1 MDFKHRQGPA
11 AEATEWLTLTE
22 AAEAL
27 RVHPTTLRRW
37 ADSGQVPV
45 FLTPGGHRRFAA
57 SDVRHIAA
65 RRHSVRKVGPVERI
79 WADQALSM
87 ARKQL
92 AAQEGERWLK
102 QHDGGA
108 RDRNRQMGQQ
118 LMGLILEYLTA
129 EEDDGPQLA
138 QARDIGGHYGR
149 ASREIGLPLT
159 DALRAAMFFR
169 DTLTTSAVQLP
180 ENVRIPT
187 GSQVRLVTR
196 ISRIINEVQLG
207 VAEAYAPS

>member
-1 MDFKHRQGPA
+1 M
-11 AEATEWLTLTE
+11 TLTE
-22 AAEAL
+22 AADAL

-65 RRHSVRKVGPVERI
+65 RRHAVRKVGPVERI
-79 WADQALSM
+79 WADQALAA
-87 ARKQL
+87 ARQQL
-92 AAQEGERWLK
+92 AAQESERWLK

-118 LMGLILEYLTA
+118 LMALILDYLTSDD
-129 EEDDGPQLA
+129 DDGPQLE
-138 QARDIGGHYGR
+138 QARIIGAHYGD
-149 ASREIGLPLT
+149 ASRDLGLPLT

-169 DTLTTSAVQLP
+169 DALTTSAVQLP

-187 GSQVRLVTR
+187 GSQVRLVMR
-196 ISRIINEVQLG
+196 INRIVNEVQLG
-207 VAEAYAPS
+207 VAGAYAAS

>member
-1 MDFKHRQGPA
+1 MARQEPTPD
-11 AEATEWLTLTE
+11 ATQWMTLTE

-57 SDVRHIAA
+57 SDMRHIAA
-65 RRHSVRKVGPVERI
+65 RRHAVRKVGPVERI
-79 WADQALSM
+79 WADQALAS
-87 ARKQL
+87 ARQQL

-118 LMGLILEYLTA
+118 LMGLILEYLTDD
-129 EEDDGPQLA
+129 EDDGPQLA
-138 QARDIGGHYGR
+138 QARTIGAHYGR
-149 ASREIGLPLT
+149 ASRELGLPLP
-159 DALRAAMFFR
+159 DAMRAAMFFR
-169 DTLTTSAVQLP
+169 DALTTSAVQLP

-187 GSQVRLVTR
+187 GSQVRLVMR
-196 ISRIINEVQLG
+196 INRIVNEVQLG
-207 VAEAYAPS
+207 VAEAYASS

>member
-1 MDFKHRQGPA
+1 M
-11 AEATEWLTLTE
+11 TLTE
-22 AAEAL
+22 AADAL

-57 SDVRHIAA
+57 SDIRHIAA
-65 RRHSVRKVGPVERI
+65 RRHAVRKVGPVERI
-79 WADQALSM
+79 WADQALAA
-87 ARKQL
+87 ARQQL
-92 AAQEGERWLK
+92 AAQESEPWLK

-118 LMGLILEYLTA
+118 LMALILDYLTSDD
-129 EEDDGPQLA
+129 DDGPQLE
-138 QARDIGGHYGR
+138 QAHTIGAHYGH
-149 ASREIGLPLT
+149 ASRDLGLPLT

-169 DTLTTSAVQLP
+169 DALTTSAVQLP

-187 GSQVRLVTR
+187 GSQVRLVMR
-196 ISRIINEVQLG
+196 INRIVNEVQLG
-207 VAEAYAPS
+207 VAGAYAAS

>member
-1 MDFKHRQGPA
+1 MNRQEPTP
-11 AEATEWLTLTE
+11 EATAWLTLTE

-57 SDVRHIAA
+57 SDVRHIAT
-65 RRHSVRKVGPVERI
+65 RRHAVRRVGPVERI

-108 RDRNRQMGQQ
+108 RDRNRQLGQQ
-118 LMGLILEYLTA
+118 LMGIILEYLTA
-129 EEDDGPQLA
+129 EDDEGPQLA
-138 QARDIGGHYGR
+138 QARKIGTNYGR
-149 ASREIGLPLT
+149 FSRDLGLPLV

-169 DTLTTSAVQLP
+169 DTLTTSAIQLP
-180 ENVRIPT
+180 DNVRIPT

-196 ISRIINEVQLG
+196 INQIVNEVQLG
-207 VAEAYAPS
+207 VAHAYAAS

>member
-1 MDFKHRQGPA
+1 MNRQDPTP
-11 AEATEWLTLTE
+11 EATRWLTLTE

-65 RRHSVRKVGPVERI
+65 RRHSVRRVGPVERI
-79 WADQALSM
+79 WADQALAA

-92 AAQEGERWLK
+92 GAQEGERWLK

-108 RDRNRQMGQQ
+108 RDKNRHMGQQ
-118 LMGLILEYLTA
+118 LMGLILDYLTA
-129 EEDDGPQLA
+129 EDDDGPQLEE
-138 QARDIGGHYGR
+138 ARKMGTQYGR
-149 ASREIGLPLT
+149 ASKEMGLPLT

-169 DTLTTSAVQLP
+169 DTLTTSAIQLP

-196 ISRIINEVQLG
+196 INRIINEVQLG
-207 VAEAYAPS
+207 VAEAYAAS